1 MKTLKE
7 KLNLSPDQF
16 EQFDNLPPEIVKHLE
31 NIHPAIQE
39 LIGERWRAT
48 KEVRETNFRGTPE
61 DRFQAW
67 RDHELICDKMSL
79 LTGMCE
85 KIFPSDQPMTEE
97 HRQSIIADLRKRKIP
112 FKVFTEGLDESGHL
126 NIKVIDS

>member
-7 KLNLSPDQF
+7 KLNLTPDQF
-16 EQFDNLPPEIVKHLE
+16 EHFDSLPPESIQELE
-31 NIHPAIQE
+31 ALHPAIQE

-61 DRFQAW
+61 DRFKAW
-67 RDHELICDKMSL
+67 RDHELVCDKMSL
-79 LTGMCE
+79 LTGINE
-85 KIFPSDQPMTEE
+85 NIFPRTQPLTED
-97 HRQSIIADLRKRKIP
+97 HRQSIIADLRKKKIP

-126 NIKVIDS
+126 VSIVIDS